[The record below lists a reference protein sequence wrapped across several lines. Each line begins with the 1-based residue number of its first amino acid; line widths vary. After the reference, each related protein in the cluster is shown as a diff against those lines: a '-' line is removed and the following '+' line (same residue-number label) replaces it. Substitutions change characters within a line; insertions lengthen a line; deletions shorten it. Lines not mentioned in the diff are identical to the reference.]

1 MPWSVPRFEC
11 IHEKLNPRKQ
21 VADIATLLT
30 HLSSLDDILARI
42 QSTHAADL
50 DMLAEIEREEAN
62 EIMKYFQTA

>member
-30 HLSSLDDILARI
+30 HLTSLDDILARI
-42 QSTHAADL
+42 QSTHAEDL
-50 DMLAEIEREEAN
+50 DTLAEIERQEAN
-62 EIMKYFQTA
+62 ELMKYFQTT